1 MKRCQ
6 LVLDASTYLGTI
18 AVIRSDG
25 TVVDGMAAMRGAQE
39 ERLMPAIA
47 ETMMRGDVKPGELT
61 GVICG
66 AGPGSFTSLRIAA
79 AIAKGIC
86 AARGLSL
93 AVVPSLALVVA
104 SEERAEGR
112 YLAAIDA
119 MRGEWYTQLFV
130 AGADG
135 IVCEGG
141 ERERVPND
149 SLSAHAARLGAT
161 PVGAGLAIDASPH
174 ARGILRLDAALVREV
189 DLAQWEPDYGRL
201 AEAQVKWEVAHGRA
215 LTGESA

>member
-1 MKRCQ
+1 MMRCQ

-18 AVIRSDG
+18 AVLRGDG
-25 TVVDGMAAMRGAQE
+25 TLVEGTAAMRGAQE

-61 GVICG
+61 GVVCG

-79 AIAKGIC
+79 AIAKGVC
-86 AARGLSL
+86 AARALPLS
-93 AVVPSLALVVA
+93 VVSSLALVVA
-104 SEERAEGR
+104 AAVRTPGR

-119 MRGEWYTQLFV
+119 MRGEWYTQLYEV
-130 AGADG
+130 GSDAL
-135 IVCEGG
+135 VHEGG

-149 SLSAHAARLGAT
+149 SLSSHAASLGAT
-161 PVGAGLAIDASPH
+161 LIGSGLAIDAAPH
-174 ARGILRLDAALVREV
+174 ARGIARVDSALIRDV

-201 AEAQVKWEVAHGRA
+201 AEAQVKWEAAHGRA
-215 LTGESA
+215 LTGDNA